1 MFDHLLV
8 LDIAGGAIRRVDL
21 DGTVSTLV
29 AETGSAPDGI
39 VYDPASD
46 RIFWTLMGRPSRGDD
61 GPDFSAR
68 NGGLRSA
75 RLDGSDA
82 ATVLTDGTIT
92 TGKQLDLADGHLYW
106 GDREGGRV
114 TRAAVDGSEV
124 ADLVIRP
131 RDPETGLVDI
141 ADQCVGVAVDVAS
154 RHLYW
159 TQKGPAKGDAG
170 RIFRAGLDLP
180 AGETAENRTDIETV
194 WADLPEPID
203 LWFDAASSSLYWTD
217 RGAAPRG
224 NTLNCAPVPAVGDTG
239 RTPTILADGFGEAI
253 GLAIDADADV
263 AYVTAL
269 DGTVRAVPTHPDA
282 PAERVVAE
290 VAGSA
295 FTGIVG
301 IPARTEQS

>member
-21 DGTVSTLV
+21 DGTVTTVV

-39 VYDPASD
+39 AHDPAGD
-46 RIFWTLMGRPSRGDD
+46 RIWWTLMGRPRRGDD
-61 GPDFSAR
+61 GADFTDR
-68 NGGLRSA
+68 NGSLRSA
-75 RLDGSDA
+75 RTDGSDVT
-82 ATVLTDGTIT
+82 TVLPDGAIT

-106 GDREGGRV
+106 SDREGGRV
-114 TRAAVDGSEV
+114 TRSTVDGHDV
-124 ADLVIRP
+124 TDLVTRP

-141 ADQCVGVAVDVAS
+141 GDQCVGVAVDVAA

-170 RIFRAGLDLP
+170 RIFRAGLDIP
-180 AGETAENRTDIETV
+180 AGETAENRSDIETV
-194 WADLPEPID
+194 WSDLPEPID
-203 LWFDAASSSLYWTD
+203 LWLDAASSTLYWTD
-217 RGAAPRG
+217 RGAAPYG
-224 NTLNCAPVPAVGDTG
+224 NTLNSAPVPAVGEHG
-239 RTPTILADGFGEAI
+239 VEPTILAKDFAEAI
-253 GLAIDADADV
+253 GLAVDAEAGV

-269 DGTVRAVPTHPDA
+269 DGTVRAVPTRAGA
-282 PAERVVAE
+282 PGERVLATIP
-290 VAGSA
+290 GSA